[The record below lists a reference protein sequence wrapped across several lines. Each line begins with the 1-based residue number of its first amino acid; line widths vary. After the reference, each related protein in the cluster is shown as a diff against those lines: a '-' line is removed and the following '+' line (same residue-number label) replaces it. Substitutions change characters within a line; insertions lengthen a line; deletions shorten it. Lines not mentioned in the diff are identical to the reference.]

1 VTQVAK
7 RAQLVTFKGA
17 PATSVALQLPKE
29 LTFDEW
35 QEIGELVVRV
45 ANASAW
51 WIGDWVTR
59 GQWDFGAS
67 TARRSRRRA
76 STTAR
81 SATTRGSPASSLC
94 HGAVTSSASRTTP
107 SSLRCTQREQERWLD
122 IAESER
128 LSAKALA
135 AAIAAAARAGADDP
149 HSLERLTFA
158 VEPARVERW
167 QTAAE
172 LAGVAFDVWAAD
184 ALDEAAER
192 RAVTRG

>member
-1 VTQVAK
+1 VTQVAQ

-17 PATSVALQLPKE
+17 PATSVALKLPQE

-67 TARRSRRRA
+67 YREAIEKTGLDYGTLRNYAWVAGKFAVSRRRDKLSFA
-76 STTAR
+76 
-81 SATTRGSPASSLC
+81 
-94 HGAVTSSASRTTP
+94 HHAVVAA
-107 SSLRCTQREQERWLD
+107 LTQREQDRWLD